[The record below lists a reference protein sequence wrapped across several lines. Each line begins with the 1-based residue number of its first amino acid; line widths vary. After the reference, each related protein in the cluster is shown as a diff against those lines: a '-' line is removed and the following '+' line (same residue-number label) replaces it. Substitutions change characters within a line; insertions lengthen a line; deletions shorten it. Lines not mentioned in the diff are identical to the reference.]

1 MKKPRLPKG
10 NSDLLALHVAVL
22 DELRNRE
29 ITRSNNLPTSDY
41 AEYLVARHFGVE
53 LQANS
58 YKGFDLRLKERTRVQ
73 VKSRRVRKAGT
84 YGNFGVLRGVHDSTF
99 AARQFDVVVAVVF
112 EYDYVLREAWWLP
125 WKVVKKYA
133 AFSKTHKAVRLTR
146 ITGAICE
153 EPGVR
158 KLDLLAQIREEPA
171 R

>member
-1 MKKPRLPKG
+1 MKKPRLPKED
-10 NSDLLALHVAVL
+10 SDLLVLHVAVL
-22 DELRNRE
+22 DELRDRE
-29 ITRSNNLPTSDY
+29 ITRSNNLPTGDY

-58 YKGFDLRLKERTRVQ
+58 YKGFDLRLADRNKTRVQ

-99 AARQFDVVVAVVF
+99 ADRQFDVVVAVVF
-112 EYDYVLREAWWLP
+112 EYDYALREAWWLP

-133 AFSKTHKAVRLTR
+133 AYSKTHKAVRLTR
-146 ITGAICE
+146 ITGAICK

-158 KLDLLAQIREEPA
+158 RLDLLTS
-171 R
+171 